1 MSEERIELSLLAKHN
16 LDYSILFIGYLFT
29 YIFLYFINFKN
40 SIKRSINYVF
50 FFRIENG
57 ATYYDKEQM

>member
-1 MSEERIELSLLAKHN
+1 MSKERVELLLPAKHD
-16 LDYSILFIGYLFT
+16 LDYSTLFIEYLFT

>member
-1 MSEERIELSLLAKHN
+1 MSEERIELSLLAKHD

-50 FFRIENG
+50 FLRIENG
-57 ATYYDKEQM
+57 AAYYDKEQM